1 MAKAHKKAKLDETFE
16 KNAAF
21 ELEDGVLVYVKTLN
35 EEEHKRK
42 LEEDAMMEIDRELV
56 QEAIVNESIQAQ
68 SAQEMKNAQMEELN

>member
-1 MAKAHKKAKLDETFE
+1 MLAFVKALF
-16 KNAAF
+16 
-21 ELEDGVLVYVKTLN
+21 